1 MNFGV
6 SSMVLPLKK
15 VALLRPGASLLE
27 ADINKWHYSNIFN
40 PDKVQGIYN
49 NFVNLLTDEGV
60 EIFWIEE
67 NTNIADA
74 IFTYDASMMTKSG
87 AILMSPGKELR
98 KGEQNIHRNFYK
110 HNNIPIIGEIT
121 GKATAEAGDT
131 LWLDDNSL
139 IVGKGFRTNQ
149 EGVNQIKEI
158 MKPLQVD
165 VFQFDI
171 PVYMGT
177 EACLHLMSL
186 ISLVDHRK
194 ALVYSPLLPVSLFK
208 LLEEKGFTLIN
219 APEDEFLSSQTLSTN
234 ILTISPGKC
243 IMIDGFPKTRES
255 LENCGISVKV
265 FNADE
270 LCIACEGGPT
280 CLTRP
285 LLRS

>member
-15 VALLRPGASLLE
+15 VALLRPGTSLLE
-27 ADINKWHYSNIFN
+27 ADTNKWHYNNIFN
-40 PDKVQGIYN
+40 PDKVQSIYN
-49 NFVNLLTDEGV
+49 NFAKLLTNEGV
-60 EIFWIEE
+60 EIYWIKEE
-67 NTNIADA
+67 TNIADA

-121 GKATAEAGDT
+121 GNATAEAGDT
-131 LWLDDNSL
+131 LWLDDNTL
-139 IVGKGFRTNQ
+139 IVGKSFRTNQ
-149 EGVNQIKEI
+149 EGVNQIKEL
-158 MKPLQVD
+158 MKPVKVD

-171 PVYMGT
+171 PVYMGM

-194 ALVYSPLLPVSLFK
+194 ALVYTPLLPVSLFK
-208 LLEEKGFTLIN
+208 LLKEKGFTLIN
-219 APEDEFLSSQTLSTN
+219 APEDEFLSSNTLNTN

-255 LENCGISVKV
+255 LENFGISVKV

>member
-1 MNFGV
+1 
-6 SSMVLPLKK
+6 
-15 VALLRPGASLLE
+15 
-27 ADINKWHYSNIFN
+27 
-40 PDKVQGIYN
+40 
-49 NFVNLLTDEGV
+49 
-60 EIFWIEE
+60 
-67 NTNIADA
+67 
-74 IFTYDASMMTKSG
+74 
-87 AILMSPGKELR
+87 
-98 KGEQNIHRNFYK
+98 
-110 HNNIPIIGEIT
+110 
-121 GKATAEAGDT
+121 
-131 LWLDDNSL
+131 
-139 IVGKGFRTNQ
+139 
-149 EGVNQIKEI
+149 
-158 MKPLQVD
+158 
-165 VFQFDI
+165 
-171 PVYMGT
+171 MGT

-219 APEDEFLSSQTLSTN
+219 APEDEFLSSKTLSTN

-255 LENCGISVKV
+255 LENFGISVKV

>member
-27 ADINKWHYSNIFN
+27 ADTNKWHYNNIFN
-40 PDKVQGIYN
+40 PDKVQSIYN
-49 NFVNLLTDEGV
+49 NFAKLLTNEGV

-98 KGEQNIHRNFYK
+98 KGEQNLHRNFYK

-121 GKATAEAGDT
+121 GNATAEAGDT

-149 EGVNQIKEI
+149 EGVNQIEEI
-158 MKPLQVD
+158 MKPLKVD

-194 ALVYSPLLPVSLFK
+194 AFVYTPLLPVSLFK
-208 LLEEKGFTLIN
+208 LLEEQDFTLIN
-219 APEDEFLSSQTLSTN
+219 APEDEFLSSNTLSTN
-234 ILTISPGKC
+234 ILTISPGRC

-255 LENCGISVKV
+255 LENFGISVKV
-265 FNADE
+265 FSADE

>member
-27 ADINKWHYSNIFN
+27 ADINKWHYSKIFN

-98 KGEQNIHRNFYK
+98 KGEQNLHRNFYK

-121 GKATAEAGDT
+121 GNATAEAGDT
-131 LWLDDNSL
+131 LWLDNNSL

-149 EGVNQIKEI
+149 EGVNQIEEI
-158 MKPLQVD
+158 MKPLKVD

-194 ALVYSPLLPVSLFK
+194 AFVYTPLLPVSLFK

-219 APEDEFLSSQTLSTN
+219 APEDEFLSSNTLSTN

-255 LENCGISVKV
+255 LENFGINVKV

>member
-15 VALLRPGASLLE
+15 VALLRPGTSLLE
-27 ADINKWHYSNIFN
+27 ADTNKWHYNNIFN
-40 PDKVQGIYN
+40 PDKVQSIYN
-49 NFVNLLTDEGV
+49 NFAKLLTNEGV
-60 EIFWIEE
+60 EIYWIK
-67 NTNIADA
+67 DA

-121 GKATAEAGDT
+121 GNATAEAGDT
-131 LWLDDNSL
+131 LWLDDNTL
-139 IVGKGFRTNQ
+139 IVGKSFRTNQ
-149 EGVNQIKEI
+149 EGVNQIKEL
-158 MKPLQVD
+158 MKPVKVD

-171 PVYMGT
+171 PVYMGM

-194 ALVYSPLLPVSLFK
+194 ALVYTPLLPVSLF
-208 LLEEKGFTLIN
+208 
-219 APEDEFLSSQTLSTN
+219 LSSNTLNTN

-255 LENCGISVKV
+255 LENFGISVKV

>member
-27 ADINKWHYSNIFN
+27 ADTNKWHYSNIFN
-40 PDKVQGIYN
+40 PDKVQSIYN
-49 NFVNLLTDEGV
+49 NFAKLLTNEGV
-60 EIFWIEE
+60 EIYWIKEE
-67 NTNIADA
+67 TNIADA

-121 GKATAEAGDT
+121 GNATAEAGDT
-131 LWLDDNSL
+131 LWLDDNTL
-139 IVGKGFRTNQ
+139 IVGKSFRTNQ
-149 EGVNQIKEI
+149 EGVNQIKEL
-158 MKPLQVD
+158 MKPVKVD

-171 PVYMGT
+171 PVYMGM

-194 ALVYSPLLPVSLFK
+194 ALVYTPLLPVSLFK
-208 LLEEKGFTLIN
+208 LLKEKGFTLIN
-219 APEDEFLSSQTLSTN
+219 APEDEFLSSNTLNTN

-255 LENCGISVKV
+255 LENFGISVKV

>member
-1 MNFGV
+1 M
-6 SSMVLPLKK
+6 S
-15 VALLRPGASLLE
+15 
-27 ADINKWHYSNIFN
+27 
-40 PDKVQGIYN
+40 
-49 NFVNLLTDEGV
+49 
-60 EIFWIEE
+60 
-67 NTNIADA
+67 
-74 IFTYDASMMTKSG
+74 KSG

-139 IVGKGFRTNQ
+139 IIGKGFRTNQ

-194 ALVYSPLLPVSLFK
+194 ACVYTPLLPVSLFK

-219 APEDEFLSSQTLSTN
+219 APEDEFLSSKTLSTN

-255 LENCGISVKV
+255 LENFGISVKV
-265 FNADE
+265 FKADE

>member
-1 MNFGV
+1 
-6 SSMVLPLKK
+6 
-15 VALLRPGASLLE
+15 
-27 ADINKWHYSNIFN
+27 
-40 PDKVQGIYN
+40 
-49 NFVNLLTDEGV
+49 
-60 EIFWIEE
+60 
-67 NTNIADA
+67 
-74 IFTYDASMMTKSG
+74 MTKSG
-87 AILMSPGKELR
+87 AILMSLGKELR

-158 MKPLQVD
+158 MKPLQVN

-234 ILTISPGKC
+234 ILTISPRKC

>member
-15 VALLRPGASLLE
+15 VALLRPGTSLLE
-27 ADINKWHYSNIFN
+27 ADTNKWHYNNIFN
-40 PDKVQGIYN
+40 PDKVQSIYN
-49 NFVNLLTDEGV
+49 NFAKLLTNEGV
-60 EIFWIEE
+60 EIYWIKEE
-67 NTNIADA
+67 TNIADA

-98 KGEQNIHRNFYK
+98 KGEQNLHRNFYK

-121 GKATAEAGDT
+121 GNATAEAGDT

-158 MKPLQVD
+158 MKPLKVD

-171 PVYMGT
+171 PVHMGT

-194 ALVYSPLLPVSLFK
+194 ALVYTPLLPVSLFK
-208 LLEEKGFTLIN
+208 LLKEKGFTLIN
-219 APEDEFLSSQTLSTN
+219 APEDEFLSSNTLNTN

-255 LENCGISVKV
+255 LENFGISVKV

>member
-15 VALLRPGASLLE
+15 VALLRPGASFLE
-27 ADINKWHYSNIFN
+27 ADTNKWHYSNIFS
-40 PDKVQGIYN
+40 PDKIQSIYN
-49 NFVNLLTDEGV
+49 NFVNLLTNEGV
-60 EIFWIEE
+60 EIYWIEE
-67 NTNIADA
+67 DTYIADA
-74 IFTYDASMMTKSG
+74 IFTYDASLMTSLG

-121 GKATAEAGDT
+121 GNATAEAGDT
-131 LWLDDNSL
+131 LWLDESSL

-177 EACLHLMSL
+177 KACLHLMSL
-186 ISLVDHRK
+186 ISLIDHRK
-194 ALVYSPLLPVSLFK
+194 AFVYTPLLPVSLFK
-208 LLEEKGFTLIN
+208 LLEKKGFTIIN
-219 APEDEFLSSQTLSTN
+219 APEDEFLSSNTLSTN

-243 IMIDGFPKTRES
+243 IMIDGFPKTREI
-255 LENCGISVKV
+255 LENFGISVQV

>member
-15 VALLRPGASLLE
+15 VALLRPGASFLE
-27 ADINKWHYSNIFN
+27 ADTNKWHYSNIFS
-40 PDKVQGIYN
+40 PDKIQSIYN
-49 NFVNLLTDEGV
+49 NFVNLLTNEGV
-60 EIFWIEE
+60 EIYWIEE
-67 NTNIADA
+67 DTYIADA
-74 IFTYDASMMTKSG
+74 IFTYDASLMTSLG

-121 GKATAEAGDT
+121 GNATAEAGDT
-131 LWLDDNSL
+131 LWLDESSL

-158 MKPLQVD
+158 MKPLKVD

-177 EACLHLMSL
+177 KACLHLMSL
-186 ISLVDHRK
+186 ISLIDHRK
-194 ALVYSPLLPVSLFK
+194 AFVYTPLLPVSLFK
-208 LLEEKGFTLIN
+208 LLEKKGFTIIN
-219 APEDEFLSSQTLSTN
+219 APEDEFLSSNTLSTN

-243 IMIDGFPKTRES
+243 IMIDGFPKTRET
-255 LENCGISVKV
+255 LENFGISVQV

>member
-27 ADINKWHYSNIFN
+27 ADINKWHYSKIFN

-98 KGEQNIHRNFYK
+98 KGEQNLHRNFYK

-121 GKATAEAGDT
+121 GNATAEAGDT
-131 LWLDDNSL
+131 LWLDNNSL

-149 EGVNQIKEI
+149 EGVNQIEEI
-158 MKPLQVD
+158 MKPLKVD

-194 ALVYSPLLPVSLFK
+194 AFVYTPLLPVNLFK

-219 APEDEFLSSQTLSTN
+219 APEDEFLSSNTLSTN
-234 ILTISPGKC
+234 ILTISPGRC

-255 LENCGISVKV
+255 LENFGISVEV

>member
-27 ADINKWHYSNIFN
+27 ADINKWHYNNIFN

-49 NFVNLLTDEGV
+49 NFVNLLKDEDV

-98 KGEQNIHRNFYK
+98 KGEQNLHRNFYK
-110 HNNIPIIGEIT
+110 HNNIPIIGEIA
-121 GKATAEAGDT
+121 GNATAEAGDT

-194 ALVYSPLLPVSLFK
+194 AFVYTPLLPVSLFK

-219 APEDEFLSSQTLSTN
+219 APEDEFLSSNTLSTN

-255 LENCGISVKV
+255 LENFGISVKV
-265 FNADE
+265 FSADE

>member
-15 VALLRPGASLLE
+15 VALLRPGASFLE
-27 ADINKWHYSNIFN
+27 ADTNKWHYSNIFS
-40 PDKVQGIYN
+40 PDKIQSIYN
-49 NFVNLLTDEGV
+49 NFVNLLTNEGV
-60 EIFWIEE
+60 EIYWIEE
-67 NTNIADA
+67 DTYIADA
-74 IFTYDASMMTKSG
+74 IFTYDASLMTSLG

-121 GKATAEAGDT
+121 GNATAEAGDT
-131 LWLDDNSL
+131 LWLDESSL

-158 MKPLQVD
+158 MKPLKVD

-177 EACLHLMSL
+177 KACLHLMSL
-186 ISLVDHRK
+186 ISLIDHRK
-194 ALVYSPLLPVSLFK
+194 AFVYTPLLPVSLFK

-219 APEDEFLSSQTLSTN
+219 APEDEFLSSNTLSTN

-243 IMIDGFPKTRES
+243 IMIDGFPKTREI
-255 LENCGISVKV
+255 LENFGISVQV

>member
-15 VALLRPGASLLE
+15 VALLRPGASFLE
-27 ADINKWHYSNIFN
+27 ADTNKWHYSNIFS
-40 PDKVQGIYN
+40 PDKIQSIYN
-49 NFVNLLTDEGV
+49 NFVNLLTNEGV
-60 EIFWIEE
+60 EIYWIEE
-67 NTNIADA
+67 DTYIADA
-74 IFTYDASMMTKSG
+74 IFTYDASLMTSLG

-121 GKATAEAGDT
+121 GNATAEAGDT
-131 LWLDDNSL
+131 LWLDESSL

-158 MKPLQVD
+158 MKPLKVD

-177 EACLHLMSL
+177 KACLHLMSL
-186 ISLVDHRK
+186 ISLIDHRK
-194 ALVYSPLLPVSLFK
+194 AFVYTPLLPVSLFK
-208 LLEEKGFTLIN
+208 LLEKKGFTIIN
-219 APEDEFLSSQTLSTN
+219 APEDEFLSSNTLSTN

-243 IMIDGFPKTRES
+243 IMIDGFPKTREI
-255 LENCGISVKV
+255 LENFGISVQV